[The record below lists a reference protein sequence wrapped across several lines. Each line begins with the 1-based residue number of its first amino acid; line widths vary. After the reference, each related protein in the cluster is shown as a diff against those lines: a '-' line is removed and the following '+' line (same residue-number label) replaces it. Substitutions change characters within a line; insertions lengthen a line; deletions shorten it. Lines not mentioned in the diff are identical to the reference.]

1 MVHRRELEGEEL
13 LFGNQGALYQNAMT
27 WWDHDTGSVWSQPL
41 GEAIAGPLKG
51 ERLELLPSTLTRW
64 DDWLDAH
71 PETRALDAG
80 GGGGGFSLDS
90 MVVVVDFTTDT
101 VAFRV
106 TDLRQAGVVNDVV
119 AGLEV
124 AVVLDPSSR
133 DRWSVLSRRL
143 DDRVVTLAVED
154 GRLVDTET
162 GTVWDPVRGR
172 ALEGP
177 LAGEILDL
185 LPGFTAFPRD
195 FEVIWPA
202 GRIWA
207 PGTGEGISLPGF
219 RTDLKY

>member
-1 MVHRRELEGEEL
+1 MVHRREIDGEEVV
-13 LFGNQGALYQNAMT
+13 FGSQGALYQNAMT

-41 GEAIAGPLKG
+41 GEAIAGPLVG

-64 DDWLDAH
+64 DDWLAAH
-71 PETRALDAG
+71 PASLALDAG

-90 MVVVVDFTTDT
+90 MVLVVDFSVDT
-101 VAFRV
+101 AAYPVK
-106 TDLRQAGVVNDVV
+106 DLRAVGVVNDVV
-119 AGLEV
+119 AGAEV
-124 AVVLDPSSR
+124 AIVLDPASR

-143 DDRVVTLAVED
+143 DDRVVTLAIEG

-185 LPGFTAFPRD
+185 LPGFTAFPD
-195 FEVIWPA
+195 DYEVFWPD
-202 GRIWA
+202 GRIWEPSPEA
-207 PGTGEGISLPGF
+207 ISLPRF
-219 RTDLKY
+219 RTNFKF